1 MENNISNNLTIILA
15 IIGSGLLS
23 TFIVVINDWIKYIF
37 SIKKENNKEIFRVR
51 EVIHKEFLKNID
63 FIYENDY
70 LSKSDRLKKKH
81 NFLKTYRLMFLYS
94 EDEEVKKINE
104 MVGVMIDNVET
115 DDNLMTQKKNKIAE
129 SFLALRKHVVKD
141 TKLTKKDFRH
151 IT

>member
-1 MENNISNNLTIILA
+1 
-15 IIGSGLLS
+15 
-23 TFIVVINDWIKYIF
+23 
-37 SIKKENNKEIFRVR
+37 
-51 EVIHKEFLKNID
+51 
-63 FIYENDY
+63 
-70 LSKSDRLKKKH
+70 
-81 NFLKTYRLMFLYS
+81 MFLYS